1 MKLPNRLVTPSMSI
15 AMFMSCSIPPKWSNY
30 HRIVDIRGYIPPGR
44 YTLDPVFNAAETALA
59 DTIKLLQAPG
69 FEQAL
74 LAFLKR
80 VAAPDNLAIL
90 IYQHAGP
97 TEILFTQSDRPQVF
111 AQLRSTYADGAYQ
124 LDPYFDLH
132 LRHVPAGAYRLR
144 DVAPDAFHRSRYFI
158 EYYDQTTLVDEL
170 TFIAY
175 PVPGISL
182 NICLGRDST
191 SGLPFT
197 GRQVEACHRLAP
209 VICALAERHWSALTS
224 HSGPAD
230 DVVNQLVTAMSSKHA
245 IRLSRRQAEVAL
257 LVLKGHSSVSAALR
271 LGVSAQTVKVFRK
284 QLYSRCRISSQAEL
298 FAIML
303 PLLKGAV

>member
-1 MKLPNRLVTPSMSI
+1 MD
-15 AMFMSCSIPPKWSNY
+15 A
-30 HRIVDIRGYIPPGR
+30 
-44 YTLDPVFNAAETALA
+44 VFNAAETALA
-59 DTIKLLQAPG
+59 DTIRLLQTPS

-74 LAFLKR
+74 LHLLKR

-90 IYQHAGP
+90 IYRHAGP
-97 TEILFTQSDRPQVF
+97 TEILFTHSDRPQVF
-111 AQLRSTYADGAYQ
+111 AQLRSTYMDGAYQ
-124 LDPYFDLH
+124 LDPYYDLH
-132 LRHVPAGAYRLR
+132 LRRVPKGVYRLR
-144 DVAPDAFHRSRYFI
+144 DVAPDAFQRSRYFI

-182 NICLGRDST
+182 NICLGRDS
-191 SGLPFT
+191 SSSLSFT
-197 GRQVEACHRLAP
+197 ARQIDACHRLAP
-209 VICALAERHWSALTS
+209 IVAALAERHWSALTTQP
-224 HSGPAD
+224 GPAD
-230 DVVNQLVTAMSSKHA
+230 DVVTLLVSAMFSIHA

-271 LGVSAQTVKVFRK
+271 LGVSSQTVKVFRK
-284 QLYSRCRISSQAEL
+284 QLYSRCGISSQAEL